1 MTEIPPTAVEPSLD
15 SALFSQLEKVQP
27 LVAAE
32 FDVEEELI
40 ERGVPTFY
48 VRLHPDSKQAFTRLV
63 GRLADV
69 GFTPVLRERKGRV
82 VLRMVQKPET
92 KPSRP
97 VINLVL
103 FLVTVVT
110 VFVTGYFYSQG
121 LVESALGYTLDPFV
135 GAASFTLAL
144 LGILGVHEMAHK
156 LAANHHGMEA
166 TMPYFIP
173 GPPSL
178 PSFAFGIGTFGAVI
192 VQKETA
198 PNKDALFDIG
208 ASGPIAGF
216 VLAVVISAIGL
227 AWSPV
232 RPMTEPVSGGITTSF
247 LFSFLLYALVEAPGP
262 GMYVVHFHPLA
273 FAGWIGMLVTFL
285 NLLPTGMLDGGHTI
299 RSITNRESARS
310 IFTLASILILL
321 ITGNVLMLAFV
332 VFLSFYRH
340 PGPLD
345 DVSELST
352 SRKVMAIVLILTFVS
367 SMMLPQDF
375 VAETL
380 QLFGF
385 L

>member
-1 MTEIPPTAVEPSLD
+1 MTDSPPTAVDPSLD
-15 SALFSQLEKVQP
+15 SALFSQLEAVQP

-32 FDVEEELI
+32 FDIEESLI
-40 ERGVPTFY
+40 EHGVPTFY
-48 VRLHPDSKQAFTRLV
+48 VRLRPDSKQAFTRLV
-63 GRLADV
+63 RSLATV
-69 GFTPVLRERKGRV
+69 GFTPVLRERNGRL
-82 VLRMVQKPET
+82 VLKAAQKPET

-103 FLVTVVT
+103 FLVTVAT

-121 LVESALGYTLDPFV
+121 LVESALGYELDPFL

-144 LGILGVHEMAHK
+144 LGILGFHEMAHK
-156 LAANHHGMEA
+156 LAASHHRMEA

-178 PSFAFGIGTFGAVI
+178 PGFQFGIGTFGAVI

-216 VLAVVISAIGL
+216 VLATVISAIGL
-227 AWSPV
+227 ALSPV
-232 RPMTEPVSGGITTSF
+232 RPLAEPIPGGITSF

-262 GMYVVHFHPLA
+262 GMYVVYFHPLA

-299 RSITNRESARS
+299 RSFTNRESVRA

-321 ITGNVLMLAFV
+321 ATGNLLMLAFV

-345 DVSELST
+345 DVSKLST
-352 SRKVMAIVLILTFVS
+352 GRKIMAVALILTFALSV
-367 SMMLPQDF
+367 MLPQNW
-375 VAETL
+375 VAEIL
-380 QLFGF
+380 RISGL